1 MPSNQHRN
9 LTGDQLHNPKGFD
22 EASASTM
29 PIKNAAGELEWRPNL
44 SLTNALDYVSG
55 QSAPPTEVDGDVYL
69 IDDTGTAY
77 DIDTIAWQSD
87 NTVRYTFNGSPDLS
101 AVAAADYFI
110 TSGNT
115 NSSNDGTFVI
125 SAVDNSTKYIEVTN
139 VLREDAT
146 DDEATDAIG
155 TGYYTLAE
163 WDGVSKGSHVSFDGV
178 TWTSVN
184 AADGAIC
191 FDLNAQNHRIYDTT
205 GTNWDTTITSGGITG
220 SGTSNQVAYF
230 SGASALTSSS
240 KLTFDG
246 TTFLVDDGAGAN
258 ISYDGNS
265 FDVTD
270 GADNLIYWKNNSD
283 MIVESTG
290 NTASVKHAGQFKVGR
305 GNLSTPAV
313 SQASDALW
321 AYAISPYDSSTY
333 TDAAKIEVN
342 ATELHSAS
350 ALGVEYKIQTVS
362 NGSTTL
368 TDRIVVNGDGNVNIG
383 NYKFDIDQTVGAGQ
397 DNYVLTYDNATGLIT
412 LEAAAGGGLTDVV
425 DDTTPQLGG
434 NLDVNGNKIVS
445 VSNGDIDIEPNGTG
459 NVLLGNMTFDA
470 DQTIGA
476 GQDDYVL
483 TYDNATGLISLE
495 ASAGGGTSYFTET
508 ANAIALDTGA
518 TTRDVLEIN
527 TGTATTYGGTY
538 TQGNIV
544 VGDGH
549 TFGSGANT
557 VRRAGV
563 GGNSC
568 LVGTLGA
575 YQNSFTWGTS
585 NTVSGNN
592 TGVFGSSN
600 THDGDTGFS
609 AGTSNVTYGNSNIN
623 LGSSNNM
630 GTAVANISNSVC
642 IGTNVDS
649 YGSSQIL
656 IGAGF
661 STNASWGAEDGIYF
675 GIGAVGRA
683 TAGFFQD
690 PGGATSLPA
699 NFAVGGNQVMRTD
712 LGVVK
717 SGAGSGLIYLQNYNN
732 SNITEP
738 TTDLA
743 DAVALYAKDRTAG
756 QSGLVVKSEDGT
768 KHMFADSVGINTV
781 TPDANAALDVEGV
794 IKAKSYTVAT
804 VPTAVTGG
812 IIYVSDETG
821 GATLAFSDGTN
832 WRRTTDLA
840 IVS

>member
-1 MPSNQHRN
+1 
-9 LTGDQLHNPKGFD
+9 
-22 EASASTM
+22 M

-77 DIDTIAWQSD
+77 DIDTIAWQSG

-205 GTNWDTTITSGGITG
+205 GANWDTTITSGGITG

-321 AYAISPYDSSTY
+321 GYQVDPYDGTSY
-333 TDAAKIEVN
+333 TPAVKTLVN

-412 LEAAAGGGLTDVV
+412 LEAAAGGGGGLTDVV

-434 NLDVNGNKIVS
+434 SLDVNGNKIVS
-445 VSNGDIDIEPNGTG
+445 VANGDIDIEPNGTG

-476 GQDDYVL
+476 GQDNYVL

-495 ASAGGGTSYFTET
+495 AASGGGGTSYFTET

-527 TGTATTYGGTY
+527 TGTATTYGGTF
-538 TQGNIV
+538 TQGGLI
-544 VGDGH
+544 VGDGN
-549 TFGSGANT
+549 TASGGGRRFGIFGASTNATGFLDAVVIVGSSNNFYDGNYDMMVGSSNVQGSGDNNLIVGQSNT
-557 VRRAGV
+557 VYGFKNFVAGANNVCGATGAGNDFDQCIVLGSEMKAAGDNQILIGRYFDNNTSYSSHPGIFFGLGTQARSSAGFFVDPSATANGANFVIGGIDAMRDDAGHICVSGSGNGISYLRNNSGNKVYAPSIDPDDAVARWATDRTAGVTGMMVMAENGGKSWIGDRIGIGVAGV
-563 GGNSC
+563 GGASA
-568 LVGTLGA
+568 GG
-575 YQNSFTWGTS
+575 G
-585 NTVSGNN
+585 N
-592 TGVFGSSN
+592 TGM
-600 THDGDTGFS
+600 TDTVDAS
-609 AGTSNVTYGNSNIN
+609 LHIYG
-623 LGSSNNM
+623 
-630 GTAVANISNSVC
+630 
-642 IGTNVDS
+642 
-649 YGSSQIL
+649 
-656 IGAGF
+656 
-661 STNASWGAEDGIYF
+661 E
-675 GIGAVGRA
+675 
-683 TAGFFQD
+683 
-690 PGGATSLPA
+690 GATSATSSLKIEDSA
-699 NFAVGGNQVMRTD
+699 SAALFEVRD
-712 LGVVK
+712 DGVVIAANLPT
-717 SGAGSGLIYLQNYNN
+717 SSAGLPTGAIWNN
-732 SNITEP
+732 SGVLNI
-738 TTDLA
+738 
-743 DAVALYAKDRTAG
+743 V
-756 QSGLVVKSEDGT
+756 
-768 KHMFADSVGINTV
+768 
-781 TPDANAALDVEGV
+781 
-794 IKAKSYTVAT
+794 
-804 VPTAVTGG
+804 
-812 IIYVSDETG
+812 
-821 GATLAFSDGTN
+821 
-832 WRRTTDLA
+832 
-840 IVS
+840 

>member
-1 MPSNQHRN
+1 
-9 LTGDQLHNPKGFD
+9 
-22 EASASTM
+22 M

-77 DIDTIAWQSD
+77 DIDTIAWQSG

-321 AYAISPYDSSTY
+321 GYQVDPYDGTSY
-333 TDAAKIEVN
+333 TPAVKTLVN

-397 DNYVLTYDNATGLIT
+397 DNYVLTYDNATGLIS
-412 LEAAAGGGLTDVV
+412 LEAASG
-425 DDTTPQLGG
+425 
-434 NLDVNGNKIVS
+434 
-445 VSNGDIDIEPNGTG
+445 
-459 NVLLGNMTFDA
+459 
-470 DQTIGA
+470 
-476 GQDDYVL
+476 
-483 TYDNATGLISLE
+483 
-495 ASAGGGTSYFTET
+495 GGGTSYFTET

-518 TTRDVLEIN
+518 TARDVLEIN
-527 TGTATTYGGTY
+527 TGTATTYGGSY

-592 TGVFGSSN
+592 TAVFGSS
-600 THDGDTGFS
+600 TTLDGDTGFS
-609 AGTSNVTYGNSNIN
+609 AGTANIIYGNTNIS

-649 YGSSQIL
+649 YASSQIL

-661 STNASWGAEDGIYF
+661 ATNASWGAEDGIYF
-675 GIGAVGRA
+675 GIGSVGRA

-690 PGGATSLPA
+690 PSGATSLPA
-699 NFAVGGNQVMRTD
+699 NFAVGGNQIMRTD

-717 SGAGSGLIYLQNYNN
+717 SGAGSGLVYLQNYNN
-732 SNITEP
+732 ANITEP

-743 DAVALYAKDRTAG
+743 DAVAIWAKDRTAG
-756 QSGLVVKSEDGT
+756 KSGLIIKSEDGT
-768 KHMFADSVGINTV
+768 KHFFSDKSVIGGSESDA
-781 TPDANAALDVEGV
+781 DANATLYVKGV
-794 IKAKSYTVAT
+794 TVAT
-804 VPTAVTGG
+804 LPTGMAGGFIFVT
-812 IIYVSDETG
+812 DETG
-821 GATLAFSDGTN
+821 GAVTAFHDGTN
-832 WRRTTDLA
+832 WRRTTDRA
-840 IVS
+840 VVS